1 MQKTSIRDRQRLSFR
16 GSKAMLKTMKIG
28 MIWML
33 LTMMAAA
40 AGPTM
45 ASNLDTAA
53 RDHLNAMANSTEP
66 SIHYGS
72 NNTYVGLGSF
82 SLRVPNNRAGNMF
95 SATAP
100 RINSSCN
107 GWDIFAGSFA
117 IMSADRIMQ
126 TLRSMA
132 SAIPMVAFRMAMAWL
147 SQQLESI
154 TGDLFEQL
162 MNFNKDF
169 QAGCEL
175 QETLMEGFDPKAM
188 NAAEVL
194 GEAGGRLGSRLRA
207 MGESFRAVFEQTED
221 AAEGKKE
228 PGVETEGAVNAVIND
243 DERFIHRNWIWETLK
258 GANVVNGSG
267 ATPDALARDLISMT
281 GYVQQCI
288 KSDTDKC
295 LTREELE
302 ALDSDRK
309 KKARIE
315 WETAPAELSYRDF
328 VMGQKAEDGTLER
341 NLNVLVCKDVREP
354 FPCITM
360 EKRLRTPSE
369 RVDGMVK
376 IMSDLFLGPTNAP
389 GDGIIGRSA
398 LPNSEPTPY
407 ELRVLAASGAF
418 GKLLMEVRK
427 KSGEG
432 TARLMFE
439 NNKVAIANEISYG
452 LLRGMLREL
461 ETNISRAGQTE
472 SIVNARLAVVNT
484 LAKVNDDYEAIQ
496 EQEKTQNA
504 IDQLIYTAR
513 GQNPAAGGM

>member
-1 MQKTSIRDRQRLSFR
+1 
-16 GSKAMLKTMKIG
+16 MLKTMKIG
-28 MIWML
+28 MIWAL
-33 LTMMAAA
+33 ITVLAAA

-53 RDHLNAMANSTEP
+53 RDHLNAMANSTDA
-66 SIHYGS
+66 SIYYGS
-72 NNTYVGLGSF
+72 DNTYIGLGSF
-82 SLRVPNNRAGNMF
+82 SLRVPQNRAGNVF

-117 IMSADRIMQ
+117 ILSADRIMQ

-162 MNFNKDF
+162 MAFNKDF
-169 QAGCEL
+169 QSGCQL
-175 QETLMEGFDPKAM
+175 QETLMEGFDPKTM
-188 NAAEVL
+188 NASEVL
-194 GEAGGRLGSRLRA
+194 GEAGTQLGSRFRA
-207 MGESFRAVFEQTED
+207 MGESFRGLFERTED
-221 AAEGKKE
+221 AAEGVMDQ
-228 PGVETEGAVNAVIND
+228 GIETEGAVNGVINE
-243 DERFIHRNWIWETLK
+243 DERFIHRNWIWESLK
-258 GANVVNGSG
+258 DANVVNGYG

-288 KSDTDKC
+288 KSNEDIC
-295 LTREELE
+295 LTRDELE
-302 ALDSDRK
+302 ALNSTEKRN
-309 KKARIE
+309 ARIE
-315 WETAPAELSYRDF
+315 WKTSKPELSYRDF
-328 VMGQKAEDGTLER
+328 VFGQKAEDGTLER
-341 NLNVLVCKDVREP
+341 NLNVLVCQDASEP
-354 FPCITM
+354 FPCTEM
-360 EKRLRTPSE
+360 ETRERNASE

-398 LPNSEPTPY
+398 LPNSTPTPF

-439 NNKVAIANEISYG
+439 NNKVAIANEISHG

-472 SIVNARLAVVNT
+472 SIVQARLTVVNA
-484 LAKVNDDYEAIQ
+484 LARVNDDYEAIQ

-504 IDQLIYTAR
+504 IDQLVYTAR